1 MKLSIRNVL
10 KGKVTAVTEGKAV
23 ATVKVD
29 VGGGNTITSV
39 VTMDAIKNLG
49 IKVGDEISVL
59 IKATSVMLAKE

>member
-10 KGKVTAVTEGKAV
+10 KGKVTAVTEGLAV

-29 VGGGNTITSV
+29 VGGGNAITSV
-39 VTMDAIKNLG
+39 VTMDAVKNLG

>member
-10 KGKVTAVTEGKAV
+10 KGKVTAVTEGMAV

-29 VGGGNTITSV
+29 VGGGNAITSV

>member
-1 MKLSIRNVL
+1 
-10 KGKVTAVTEGKAV
+10 
-23 ATVKVD
+23 
-29 VGGGNTITSV
+29 V

>member
-1 MKLSIRNVL
+1 MKLSVRNVL
-10 KGKVTAVTEGKAV
+10 KGKVTVVTEGMAV